1 MHRRGGGRVLNVA
14 EKPSVAKEI
23 SRVLSNG
30 QARARDGLTPW
41 NKVWE
46 FPYVVRGRQVSMV
59 FTSVT
64 GHLSNFEFDD
74 SHKRWN
80 GVDPRELLL
89 NARVVKRVSEDK
101 RKTADNVKREAR
113 GCDTV
118 ILWLDCD
125 REGENIAFEVLSTC
139 REANRQIEVLRA
151 RFSAL
156 SRADAERALANL
168 VQPNEYESK
177 AVDMRMELD
186 LRLGAAFTRF
196 NTLAL
201 QRAGV
206 GLPMDDKGKS
216 IVSYGPCQFPTLGF
230 IVQRKWDIDAHV
242 SEDFWAIK
250 CAHSKDGINTQFEW
264 SRGRLFDRGFASAL
278 HELCVRSN
286 SATVVEVDGQENKRW
301 PPHPLNTIEMQ
312 KRLNRVLRISPEQI
326 MKIAEDLY
334 NDGFISY
341 PRTETDKFPADFD
354 YDGTLRD
361 MRPHQEFG
369 FYVERLL
376 SGQFRRPPGGSKDDK
391 AHPPIYPTKLATAAQ
406 YAQMRN
412 KNPNAPKVYEF
423 VLRHFL
429 ATCSHPAVARKT
441 HVDIN
446 VGGEAFRATGVTIL
460 ERNYLDIYGPGP
472 PEGPRLTPTYDNWG
486 SSTLPNY
493 VVGEQFVPTLNFH
506 EGSTRPP
513 DYLSEVDLLSLME
526 AHMIGT
532 DATQAQHIEKVVG
545 ERGYARKVGD
555 NRLTPTELGEAL
567 VLAYDRMGVADMWL
581 PTKRAKMEADV
592 DAVAHNRMDPHAG
605 LRSHLQ
611 TMLEAYDRIAAEENT
626 LTNTVDS
633 YMLGGG
639 GGERAPRVN
648 GNVNNNGRAYGG
660 NDVGDVVGVVREHC
674 PGCQNESVLRSAVGA
689 RNTKTFTVSC
699 GVPHC
704 PHRVALPKCTRNV
717 GVEPEMCPQCQGFLV
732 MMRFSN
738 IELPVGQEHMQRW
751 IGCIFCAD
759 EFKQFVRA
767 CQTEEGGPARHSPI
781 RQAPARVNGRNGGV
795 ARRRNRADG
804 DAGAPRQGNVCFTC
818 GEPGHW
824 SNNCPNR

>member
-1 MHRRGGGRVLNVA
+1 MLNVA

-125 REGENIAFEVLSTC
+125 REGENIAFEVLSAC

-312 KRLNRVLRISPEQI
+312 KCLNRVLRISPEQI

-423 VLRHFL
+423 VYNVLCKHTIYHFM
-429 ATCSHPAVARKT
+429 CV
-441 HVDIN
+441 
-446 VGGEAFRATGVTIL
+446 
-460 ERNYLDIYGPGP
+460 
-472 PEGPRLTPTYDNWG
+472 
-486 SSTLPNY
+486 
-493 VVGEQFVPTLNFH
+493 
-506 EGSTRPP
+506 
-513 DYLSEVDLLSLME
+513 
-526 AHMIGT
+526 
-532 DATQAQHIEKVVG
+532 
-545 ERGYARKVGD
+545 
-555 NRLTPTELGEAL
+555 
-567 VLAYDRMGVADMWL
+567 
-581 PTKRAKMEADV
+581 
-592 DAVAHNRMDPHAG
+592 
-605 LRSHLQ
+605 
-611 TMLEAYDRIAAEENT
+611 
-626 LTNTVDS
+626 
-633 YMLGGG
+633 
-639 GGERAPRVN
+639 ERAPRVYSTY
-648 GNVNNNGRAYGG
+648 RKYT
-660 NDVGDVVGVVREHC
+660 
-674 PGCQNESVLRSAVGA
+674 LSAQIV
-689 RNTKTFTVSC
+689 
-699 GVPHC
+699 
-704 PHRVALPKCTRNV
+704 
-717 GVEPEMCPQCQGFLV
+717 
-732 MMRFSN
+732 
-738 IELPVGQEHMQRW
+738 
-751 IGCIFCAD
+751 
-759 EFKQFVRA
+759 
-767 CQTEEGGPARHSPI
+767 
-781 RQAPARVNGRNGGV
+781 
-795 ARRRNRADG
+795 
-804 DAGAPRQGNVCFTC
+804 
-818 GEPGHW
+818 
-824 SNNCPNR
+824 